1 MSATTKPIT
10 AKILKEQLEPFLKAL
25 NNLYDE
31 LLEQNQSSDIFPEDD
46 SIMTFDRFLELVR
59 KVIGVD
65 KLATPVR
72 TSYDAFVQY
81 LVNNKFLLTLANSSA
96 NLKSNI
102 AILKEFNITFN
113 FYEDTNSE
121 FSTIEKLAQYKMY
134 IPKWLKALG
143 AVDIIYTSSKQGVS
157 DLRAELTT
165 ITSDAYEKIG
175 GTLCYSFFKL
185 KRATQ
190 LKEERHDLIKRIF
203 FELGLFISTTTQAE
217 SFFAKMVYASPP
229 LVKWKAAVTVYST
242 AVYSAYSASPQRF
255 NDVSQIVMSNQHG
268 YISNAQAEIDNI
280 FKSFQFKTILEVF
293 QENRYI
299 KYAESHRK
307 NYIITME
314 DVANMRKFAES
325 NNLTLFY
332 KYDAEVYNRIATLF
346 IHNYSDTGSQGQSSK
361 KIKLEKPDIP
371 GDIPILAPWL
381 SVNGISS
388 FIRENSSNDGMP
400 IFASIFDDYKSVMQP
415 ALAITG
421 DQFPK
426 NIEFCCD
433 KNKLTKDDT
442 GTSSTVDS
450 LCWICGCP
458 IAGAK
463 ACDHFHAML
472 AMSILINI
480 RTPQSP
486 EEICKNFGYTH
497 PGCNALKSQYPVSI
511 IYGLIGTALFNTL
524 SKNSGN
530 SCIDAVTFRK
540 AYFVS
545 LSAFKPKPIKE
556 RVDFYMKSLIVK
568 QTLIIF
574 NKDIVKSLYTAIGVG
589 AIQQLANTLINKIET
604 ITKLISEDS
613 EDQKT
618 DIAAVCEI
626 NDKIVSVANM
636 INDETE
642 KNIIA
647 VSQAIAEGA
656 SVANMINEE
665 TEKNIIAVSQAIEDG
680 TTNATL
686 KKVAQ
691 KVQTTIKQLTQ
702 FRSLPYEIYKARFHE
717 FVQMKSG
724 PKIDSIPKLIRSQST
739 PETSDGVDGALDLS
753 RLAQQ
758 QKARQERKAS
768 LRHQSQ
774 QPLPL
779 PAINEGFGE
788 TPMDLD
794 DTGLD
799 DTGKGRIRKLRVNK
813 QRTRRIKRKKQETIK
828 RPKKSH
834 VVSKKKHNLAYKRHN
849 TLRLRKKF
857 TTSKKIKKFKI
868 R

>member
-1 MSATTKPIT
+1 MSAVSAT
-10 AKILKEQLEPFLKAL
+10 ALKIQLEPFLVAL

-46 SIMTFDRFLELVR
+46 SIMTFDKFLELVR

-65 KLATPVR
+65 KLATSVR

-102 AILKEFNITFN
+102 AILKEFNNTFN

-121 FSTIEKLAQYKMY
+121 FSTILKDNNATRYKMY

-143 AVDIIYTSSKQGVS
+143 AVDRIYTSSIQGVS
-157 DLRAELTT
+157 DLKAELTT
-165 ITSDAYEKIG
+165 ITPDASEKIG

-203 FELGLFISTTTQAE
+203 FELGLFIGTTKAAE
-217 SFFAKMVYASPP
+217 SFFAKMVNASLP
-229 LVKWKAAVTVYST
+229 LDKWKAAVTVYST
-242 AVYSAYSASPQRF
+242 AVYSAYSNFPQRF
-255 NDVSQIVMSNQHG
+255 NDVSQNVVSNQQG
-268 YISNAQAEIDNI
+268 YISNTPAEIDTI

-293 QENRYI
+293 GENGYT
-299 KYAESHRK
+299 KYAASNRK

-325 NNLTLFY
+325 NNLTLSRN
-332 KYDAEVYNRIATLF
+332 YDAEVYNRIATLF
-346 IHNYSDTGSQGQSSK
+346 IHNYGDTGSQGQSSK
-361 KIKLEKPDIP
+361 KMKQMKLTKPDIP
-371 GDIPILAPWL
+371 KDIPILAPWL

-400 IFASIFDDYKSVMQP
+400 IFASIFEDYKSAMQP
-415 ALAITG
+415 KLPSEA
-421 DQFPK
+421 QRFPT
-426 NIEFCCD
+426 NIEYCCD

-442 GTSSTVDS
+442 GTSSTVNS

-458 IAGAK
+458 IVGTK

-480 RTPQSP
+480 TTPQSP

-530 SCIDAVTFRK
+530 SCIDAVKFRK
-540 AYFVS
+540 AYFDS

-589 AIQQLANTLINKIET
+589 AIQQLANKLLNKIET
-604 ITKLISEDS
+604 ITKLFSEDK
-613 EDQKT
+613 KT

-626 NDKIVSVANM
+626 NDKI
-636 INDETE
+636 T
-642 KNIIA
+642 
-647 VSQAIAEGA
+647 

-665 TEKNIIAVSQAIEDG
+665 TEKNIIAVSQAIAEE
-680 TTNATL
+680 TTDATL
-686 KKVAQ
+686 KDVAQ
-691 KVQTTIKQLTQ
+691 KVQTTIEQLTQ
-702 FRSLPYEIYKARFHE
+702 FRSLPDEIYKARLGE
-717 FVQMKSG
+717 FVLKQYG
-724 PKIDSIPKLIRSQST
+724 PKIDSKPEVKRSQSFT
-739 PETSDGVDGALDLS
+739 VTLGDVKEALVLS
-753 RLAQQ
+753 SRA
-758 QKARQERKAS
+758 QERKAS
-768 LRHQSQ
+768 LRSKSQ
-774 QPLPL
+774 QLPD
-779 PAINEGFGE
+779 IDEDVGE
-788 TPMDLD
+788 TRMDL
-794 DTGLD
+794 GE
-799 DTGKGRIRKLRVNK
+799 GRIRKLRVNK